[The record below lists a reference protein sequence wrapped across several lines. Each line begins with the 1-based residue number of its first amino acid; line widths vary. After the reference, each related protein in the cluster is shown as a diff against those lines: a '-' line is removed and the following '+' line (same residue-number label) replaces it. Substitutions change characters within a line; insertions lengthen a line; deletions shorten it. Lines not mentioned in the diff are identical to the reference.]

1 MPFAMDIHI
10 RQAQLSDIPAMHQV
24 RMAVKENVLSDPG
37 RISEADYRTYL
48 TERGQGW
55 VALLQ
60 DQLIGFAVVDV
71 QERNVWALFVHPD
84 HEGRGAGGMLHDA
97 MLAWT
102 FDQGLDHLWLSTDP
116 DTRAAEFYRRRKW
129 QATGTLPNGELRF
142 EITAEAWRR

>member
-1 MPFAMDIHI
+1 
-10 RQAQLSDIPAMHQV
+10 
-24 RMAVKENVLSDPG
+24 
-37 RISEADYRTYL
+37 RISEADYRTFL

-84 HEGRGAGGMLHDA
+84 HEDRGAGGKLHDT

-116 DTRAAEFYRRRKW
+116 DTRAAEFYRRRQW
-129 QATGTLPNGELRF
+129 HATGTLPNAELRF